1 MNLVGIQNVRK
12 YYKRSYKLTLE
23 ADMKQAK
30 VLTEKELKKVVGYI
44 NGMDRHAIR
53 NKTMLLLTHYCGM
66 RVNEIA
72 SLKRNDVV
80 DDKDNVVDLIYL
92 KATQTKGN
100 DSRRVFVNKKAK
112 ALLKSYLN
120 ANLSVI
126 ISEYLFTTQKSKQFT
141 ANTLT
146 QLLKRLYLQVGIK
159 NATSHSGRRSFI
171 TKLVSRGVN
180 VRIIAELASHK
191 SIQTT
196 QRYIDINDNLCSNA
210 VELV

>member
-1 MNLVGIQNVRK
+1 
-12 YYKRSYKLTLE
+12 
-23 ADMKQAK
+23 MKQAK
-30 VLTEKELKKVVGYI
+30 VLTEKELKKVVDYI

-72 SLKRNDVV
+72 NLKKSDVV
-80 DDKDNVVDLIYL
+80 DDKGNIVDVIYL
-92 KATQTKGN
+92 KAIQTKGN

-112 ALLKSYLN
+112 AILKTYLN

-126 ISEYLFTTQKSKQFT
+126 RSDYLFTTQKSKQFT

-146 QLLKRLYLQVGIK
+146 QLLKRLYEQVGFK
-159 NATSHSGRRSFI
+159 NCSGYSGRRTFI
-171 TKLVSRGVN
+171 TKLANSGVN
-180 VRIIAELASHK
+180 VRVIAELASHK

>member
-1 MNLVGIQNVRK
+1 MILVGIGNVRK
-12 YYKRSYKLTLE
+12 YYIRSYKLTLE

-30 VLTEKELKKVVGYI
+30 VLTEKELKKVVDYI
-44 NGMDRHAIR
+44 NGMDRHAVR
-53 NKTMLLLTHYCGM
+53 NRTMLLLTHYCGM

-72 SLKRNDVV
+72 NLKKSDVV
-80 DDKDNVVDLIYL
+80 DDKGNIVDVIYL

-112 ALLKSYLN
+112 ALLKTYLN

-126 ISEYLFTTQKSKQFT
+126 RSDYLFITQKSKQFT

-146 QLLKRLYLQVGIK
+146 QLLKRLYEQVGIK
-159 NATSHSGRRSFI
+159 HATSHSGRRTFI
-171 TKLVSRGVN
+171 TKLANSGVN
-180 VRIIAELASHK
+180 VRVIAELASHK

>member
-1 MNLVGIQNVRK
+1 M
-12 YYKRSYKLTLE
+12 
-23 ADMKQAK
+23 AQAK
-30 VLTEKELKKVVGYI
+30 TLTKAELKRLFDVTRSCSRYAER
-44 NGMDRHAIR
+44 DL
-53 NKTMLLLTHYCGM
+53 TMLQLTHYCGM

-72 SLKRNDVV
+72 NLKKSDVV
-80 DDKDNVVDLIYL
+80 DDKGNIVDVIYL

-112 ALLKSYLN
+112 ALLKTYLN

-126 ISEYLFTTQKSKQFT
+126 RSDYLFTTQKSKQFT

-146 QLLKRLYLQVGIK
+146 QLLKRLYEQVGIK
-159 NATSHSGRRSFI
+159 HATSHSGRRTFI
-171 TKLVSRGVN
+171 TKLANSGVN
-180 VRIIAELASHK
+180 VRVIAELASHK